1 MYKSVHFTTR
11 SRVRVLFGDTKKD
24 RVKAI
29 LEGYIKNKGF
39 SVFKKKLG
47 HSVPMPKKNIFYT
60 MYFEQIYKM
69 NKI

>member
-29 LEGYIKNKGF
+29 LEGYIKNKEF
-39 SVFKKKLG
+39 SVF
-47 HSVPMPKKNIFYT
+47 
-60 MYFEQIYKM
+60 
-69 NKI
+69 